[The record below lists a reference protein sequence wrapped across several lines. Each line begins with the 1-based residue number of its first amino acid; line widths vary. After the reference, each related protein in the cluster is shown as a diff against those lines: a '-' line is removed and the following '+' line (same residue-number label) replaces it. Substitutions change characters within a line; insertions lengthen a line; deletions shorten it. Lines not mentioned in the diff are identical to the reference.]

1 MRHGR
6 LSWLAPRDMT
16 VAQREVYDSIVRSP
30 RAKGPRSTPLSD
42 ADGRLHGPFNAML
55 FSPAVGNSLQDLG
68 ASIRYRTTMPD
79 RLREIVILEV
89 ARHMRSGYE
98 WHVHAI
104 SGRRAGLTDRDI
116 DGIRH
121 GVPGEGL
128 STAERLGIDVAG
140 MLMTTGDLSDD
151 VFERARQE
159 FGDIILT
166 EMLTLVGYYRLLA
179 VQMRVWRTPLPD
191 GVADVFGPDPQR
203 SQP

>member
-6 LSWLAPRDMT
+6 LSWLAPRDLT

-30 RAKGPRSTPLSD
+30 RANGPRATSLSD

-55 FSPAVGNSLQDLG
+55 FSPALGNSLQDLG

-79 RLREIVILEV
+79 RLREIAILEV
-89 ARHMRSGYE
+89 ARHMRSGFE
-98 WHVHAI
+98 WHAHAVA
-104 SGRRAGLTDRDI
+104 GRRAGLTDRDI

-121 GVPGEGL
+121 GVPGDGL
-128 STAERLGIDVAG
+128 STAERLGIDVVG
-140 MLMTTGDLSDD
+140 MLMTTGDLADD

-159 FGDIILT
+159 FGDVILT
-166 EMLTLVGYYRLLA
+166 ELLTLVGYYRLLA